1 MQKWE
6 ISLGI
11 CNFTPK
17 QKMSVGEEFGKA
29 EREKLEMQV
38 FRFFHFL
45 FISFH
50 FFFKNF
56 KHFQNCPHE
65 FVRKAKNEGVYA

>member
-1 MQKWE
+1 MQKLIQWE

-17 QKMSVGEEFGKA
+17 QKMLVGEEFGEA

-45 FISFH
+45 FISFI
-50 FFFKNF
+50 FSLKISNIFKIAPMNL
-56 KHFQNCPHE
+56 
-65 FVRKAKNEGVYA
+65 